1 MGGEKGKTEE
11 DGRGEIGDKGKEG
24 GRGGRKKEDGG
35 RMIIN

>member
-11 DGRGEIGDKGKEG
+11 DGRGEMRDKRKEG
-24 GRGGRKKEDGG
+24 GRGGRKMKDGG